1 MAAVQTLPPPRS
13 SIGPLAWLRKNLFNS
28 WYNSLLTL
36 VGAIVIFSLLRS
48 LLDWATHDARWGAI
62 TSNMTL
68 FMIGQYPRDLLW
80 RIWLTVYL
88 LAVLVGLSWGVWKA
102 AARGFALIGL
112 GAAIFFAAISIQ
124 SDVWLNWVGV
134 ALALGAAY
142 VVARFAPGV
151 KRILSFGWVIYFP
164 LSLLLIAGLP
174 LSLSLSPTDQSPWN
188 NLLLTI
194 AQALT
199 PVDLNLWGGLLL
211 TLTLTVVGNMGSLP
225 LGILLALG
233 RRSRLPV
240 LRYFCIGYI
249 ELIRGV
255 PLITIL
261 YMASNMLPFFLPEG
275 VRPDQVIR
283 AMIGLIMFEAAYQA
297 ENVRGGLQAIPRGQY
312 EAAYA
317 LGLNTTLTTT
327 LVILPQALRLV
338 IPALIGSFISL
349 FKDTTL
355 VAIIGLFDLLRIGRS
370 VLAQTDWLGTHR
382 EVFAFAFLVY
392 WGFNLAFSY
401 GSSRL
406 EQATKAGE
414 R

>member
-36 VGAIVIFSLLRS
+36 VGAIVIFGLLRS

-68 FMIGQYPRDLLW
+68 FMIGQYPRDQLW

-124 SDVWLNWVGV
+124 SDVWLNWVGA

-142 VVARFAPGV
+142 LVVQLAPRV
-151 KRILSFGWVIYFP
+151 KRVLALGWVIYFP
-164 LSLLLIAGLP
+164 LSLFLIAGSSLVSFLP
-174 LSLSLSPTDQSPWN
+174 
-188 NLLLTI
+188 
-194 AQALT
+194 